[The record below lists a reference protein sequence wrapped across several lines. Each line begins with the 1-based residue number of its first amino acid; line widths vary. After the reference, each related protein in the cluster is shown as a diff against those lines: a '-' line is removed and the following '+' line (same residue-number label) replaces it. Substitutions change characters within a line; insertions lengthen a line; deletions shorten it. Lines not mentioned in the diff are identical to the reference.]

1 MSLAAAE
8 LYRVTGTNSY
18 LTDAKSYLAI
28 TGRAYS
34 FDYADLNAMA
44 AYEIGRLDSSYRST
58 AAGLMAILLSIGSA
72 AHAEE
77 VFVGEAPASGHL
89 LDRAYIRR
97 APREDAIQFTSDR
110 HIRRTFD
117 R

>member
-1 MSLAAAE
+1 MKALRIAALLLLAA
-8 LYRVTGTNSY
+8 LGTR
-18 LTDAKSYLAI
+18 LRTPRLA
-28 TGRAYS
+28 
-34 FDYADLNAMA
+34 
-44 AYEIGRLDSSYRST
+44 ST